1 MATSQAPGS
10 SQVWRLKR
18 YGRFVPGSRDTGT
31 QPWKVF
37 EANCSKPGIVLTIV
51 EAGYLLVLQ
60 GQECLDTILL
70 IRGSESL
77 KIQQKSDNLMFRDTM
92 KGEGRMM
99 RMQFDGSSREEAV
112 KECSSA
118 VGKLKEY
125 MPVTTQDNAPPPY
138 NQPPAEVS
146 APVIQEKTVRVE
158 PEVVQGSVSIKLLTK
173 HFLGEAAVTL
183 PQVYLDCP
191 LAEGDLEPI
200 LHVCLLDPSFP
211 AFVERVEEE
220 LKKLLQ
226 E

>member
-60 GQECLDTILL
+60 GQECL
-70 IRGSESL
+70 
-77 KIQQKSDNLMFRDTM
+77 
-92 KGEGRMM
+92 GEGRMM

>member
-1 MATSQAPGS
+1 MASSQAPAS

-18 YGRFVPGSRDTGT
+18 YGRLVPGSTDTGT
-31 QPWKVF
+31 KPWKVF
-37 EANCSKPGIVLTIV
+37 EANGSKPGLVLTIV
-51 EAGYLLVLQ
+51 EPGYLLVLQ
-60 GQECLDTILL
+60 GQECLDTIPL
-70 IRGSESL
+70 ICGSDSL
-77 KIQQKSDNLMFRDTM
+77 KIQQKSDNLMLRVTM

-99 RMQFDGSSREEAV
+99 RMQFEGSSREEAV

-118 VGKLKEY
+118 VEKVKEY
-125 MPVTTQDNAPPPY
+125 MPVTTQDDAPPPH

-158 PEVVQGSVSIKLLTK
+158 PEVVQGSVSIKRLTE

-183 PQVYLDCP
+183 PQVYRNCP

-220 LKKLLQ
+220 LNKLLQ